1 MPAMENN
8 TSSEEILW
16 TGRSSQVLN
25 AWTYLLSL
33 VLAVAGLVL
42 MFLLAKKLSPG
53 MLRSASLFMVGG
65 LLAVIALLALR
76 VWARV
81 RFRTF
86 QITTERVHVIT
97 GIFSRRIDDLELYR
111 VKDITVLEPLGLR
124 MLGRASIVLN
134 TSDRSTPTVVIQAV
148 PEAEKLRD
156 LIRTHVEAC
165 RQRKGVHEVD
175 YDRLDSTPPK

>member
-1 MPAMENN
+1 
-8 TSSEEILW
+8 
-16 TGRSSQVLN
+16 
-25 AWTYLLSL
+25 
-33 VLAVAGLVL
+33 
-42 MFLLAKKLSPG
+42 
-53 MLRSASLFMVGG
+53 
-65 LLAVIALLALR
+65 
-76 VWARV
+76 
-81 RFRTF
+81 
-86 QITTERVHVIT
+86 
-97 GIFSRRIDDLELYR
+97 
-111 VKDITVLEPLGLR
+111 